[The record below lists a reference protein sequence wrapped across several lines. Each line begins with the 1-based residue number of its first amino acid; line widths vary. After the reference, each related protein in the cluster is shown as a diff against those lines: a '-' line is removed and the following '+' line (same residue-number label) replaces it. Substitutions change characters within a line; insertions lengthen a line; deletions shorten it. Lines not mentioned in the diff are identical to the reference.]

1 MREPKIKKLILSA
14 GATGTNLDK
23 SVKLFKILT
32 GMNPQIIKA
41 GPKQRIPSFGVRPE
55 LPLGTRVTIRGKK
68 SIALLKKLLGAVD
81 NSLNKKKVSEN
92 HLSFGIKEYVDIP
105 GIEYDREIGIRGFN
119 VTVNF
124 ERAGKRVKIR
134 KVKSCKLPKK
144 QHVSKEEIIAK
155 MEEHFKTEFR

>member
-1 MREPKIKKLILSA
+1 MNLMREPKIKKLILSA

-81 NSLNKKKVSEN
+81 NSLNKKEQNTSMYAVFSI
-92 HLSFGIKEYVDIP
+92 LLILIVFSF
-105 GIEYDREIGIRGFN
+105 
-119 VTVNF
+119 T
-124 ERAGKRVKIR
+124 
-134 KVKSCKLPKK
+134 L
-144 QHVSKEEIIAK
+144 
-155 MEEHFKTEFR
+155 KTICFS